1 MKGPFF
7 QSAKGIA
14 RLGSLPP
21 LQPVGSERHISEGP
35 VIGLIY
41 SYDMADRLG
50 VCLFADVHNYGM
62 LLVLYG
68 EQAIRHQPFAL
79 TGQIIR
85 PYVPH
90 VQAALLESAQSF
102 AEEIRVSPTLWK
114 ERAFPSHTGR
124 LESEEGRTYERQARH
139 HTRKPVHGNPMRD
152 ASVDPFGS

>member
-1 MKGPFF
+1 
-7 QSAKGIA
+7 
-14 RLGSLPP
+14 
-21 LQPVGSERHISEGP
+21 
-35 VIGLIY
+35 
-41 SYDMADRLG
+41 
-50 VCLFADVHNYGM
+50 M

-68 EQAIRHQPFAL
+68 DQAIRHQPFAL

-124 LESEEGRTYERQARH
+124 LESKEGRTYEAKRAI
-139 HTRKPVHGNPMRD
+139 TRKPLHGNPMRD
-152 ASVDPFGS
+152 ATVLPFVS